1 MTLNCFQSEDVT
13 VRDKLQEKVAEMESF
28 AGHLEE
34 IFLTVEVN
42 VTFKRL
48 TLTGQCEHL
57 KHFFYCFIEV
67 QDVRF
72 HFCNWIQSTCVH
84 LKGLTS
90 RIIHCF
96 SDPSSSPHFFFF
108 SPHILFNA

>member
-1 MTLNCFQSEDVT
+1 MTLHCFQSENVT
-13 VRDKLQEKVAEMESF
+13 LRDQLQEKVAEMESF

-57 KHFFYCFIEV
+57 EHFFYCFIEV

-72 HFCNWIQSTCVH
+72 HFCNWKVH
-84 LKGLTS
+84 VFPPEGPDLKNHSLLPLI
-90 RIIHCF
+90 RH
-96 SDPSSSPHFFFF
+96 HLLFFFF
-108 SPHILFNA
+108 PPYFV